1 MIHYI
6 SRYIKSLLIKMLENN
21 KIDGLTLEEVVNH
34 YQIELN
40 SLEQAINTIDE
51 QRNELSEQRAEFIK
65 QYKNVAQEYKL
76 MIKLVKKL
84 KPDIKGED
92 IINDELFFSDSSMD
106 LMLKDVKGKLTS
118 TEALKK
124 LFEQYPDE
132 LFEATKLRDQI
143 EWLSDIKLLKNKS
156 DNLQGST
163 HSSLKVLL
171 KQKHVERIEQDGKT
185 YYKKRQP

>member
-1 MIHYI
+1 MIYYI
-6 SRYIKSLLIKMLENN
+6 SGYIKSIFIKMLENN

-34 YQIELN
+34 YQKELN
-40 SLEQAINTIDE
+40 SLEQAINIIDE
-51 QRNELSEQRAEFIK
+51 QRNELSEQRAEFVK

-92 IINDELFFSDSSMD
+92 IVNDKLFFSDSSMD

-143 EWLSDIKLLKNKS
+143 EWLSDNKLLKNKS

-171 KQKHVERIEQDGKT
+171 KQKYVKRIEQDGKT
-185 YYKKRQP
+185 YYKRRQP